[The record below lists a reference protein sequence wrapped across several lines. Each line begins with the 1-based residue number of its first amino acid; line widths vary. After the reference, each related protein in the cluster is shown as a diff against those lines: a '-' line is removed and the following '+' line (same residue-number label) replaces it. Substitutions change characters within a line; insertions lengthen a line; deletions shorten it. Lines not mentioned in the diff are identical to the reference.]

1 MKKSN
6 ILLVIVMVAL
16 QGFFACKSDDIS
28 LQPPPQKNLERIHSL
43 IETNHWQAV
52 EKPMDESKIIFLNDV
67 GKASQFFEKMKNQAL
82 PTFGSPK
89 PNPLSNEMVLAR
101 GIFTFLNGEDAHINF
116 ETSMEGRGEILDI
129 NLGGSKI
136 TYTQNGN
143 YVEIYKWGTIALPM
157 YQEEFIELGGYQY
170 YYVPVATYKAFL
182 ENNGWS
188 SVQYLIN
195 IEQANFEGNGGTWE
209 AFYLNRKSTILPKIT
224 PLIPNYLTRQIRK
237 H

>member
-6 ILLVIVMVAL
+6 ILLVIIMVAL

-28 LQPPPQKNLERIHSL
+28 PQPTPPKSSERIRNL

-52 EKPMDESKIIFLNDV
+52 AKPTNETKIIFLKD
-67 GKASQFFEKMKNQAL
+67 GLKATQFFQNLKNK
-82 PTFGSPK
+82 GSSQTPK
-89 PNPLSNEMVLAR
+89 FNQNNNEMVLSH
-101 GIFTFLNGEDAHINF
+101 GVFTFLNGEDAHINF
-116 ETSMEGRGEILDI
+116 ETSMEGRGEILGI

-157 YQEEFIELGGYQY
+157 YQEEFIQLGGYQY
-170 YYVPVATYKAFL
+170 YYVPVVTYKAFL

-188 SVQYLIN
+188 SVQFLN
-195 IEQANFEGNGGTWE
+195 APEQANFEGDGGIWE
-209 AFYLNRKSTILPKIT
+209 PFYLNRNPSLPPTIAPW
-224 PLIPNYLTRQIRK
+224 IPNLNL
-237 H
+237 

>member
-6 ILLVIVMVAL
+6 IFLVIVMVAL

-28 LQPPPQKNLERIHSL
+28 PQPPPQKNLERIHNL
-43 IETNHWQAV
+43 IETNHWQSV
-52 EKPMDESKIIFLNDV
+52 SKPTDVSKIIFINDV
-67 GKASQFFEKMKNQAL
+67 TKATQFFEKMKIQAL

-89 PNPLSNEMVLAR
+89 PNPLSNDMVLAR
-101 GIFTFLNGEDAHINF
+101 GVFTFLNGERANINF

-129 NLGGSKI
+129 DLDGSKV
-136 TYTQNGN
+136 TFTQKGN
-143 YVEIYKWGTIALPM
+143 YVEIYKWETIALPM
-157 YQEEFIELGGYQY
+157 YQEEVIRLGGYQY

-209 AFYLNRKSTILPKIT
+209 AFYLNHNPSVPPTIAPWIPSFLPI
-224 PLIPNYLTRQIRK
+224 
-237 H
+237 